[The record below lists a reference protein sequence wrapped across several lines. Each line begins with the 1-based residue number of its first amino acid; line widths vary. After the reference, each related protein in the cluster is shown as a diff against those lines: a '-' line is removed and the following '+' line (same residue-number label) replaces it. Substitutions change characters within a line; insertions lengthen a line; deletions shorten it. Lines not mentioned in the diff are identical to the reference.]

1 MEDQG
6 LYAIV
11 STVLLGIFKLVVYLS
26 KKKKE
31 KISEEKDA

>member
-11 STVLLGIFKLVVYLS
+11 STLLLGVFKLVAFLS
-26 KKKKE
+26 NKKKE
-31 KISEEKDA
+31 KISEEDNG